1 MFETFEKELLK
12 CSDFVVCTHIRPDGD
27 GIGSQLALGTY
38 LRSLGKNVTLLGSDD
53 TPRNIAWMSGVTDIE
68 VFDASPGQ
76 LIRIGESDAVVVVD
90 ANTLSRVGP
99 LESTLAQHNGTRFV
113 IDHHPNPDPGF
124 DHMLVDTAR
133 SSTGEIVF
141 EMFAHRDLS
150 LLTPEAAEALY
161 VAILTDTG
169 SFRFNTVSPRVHE
182 ITAQLL
188 EIGSLSPEA
197 IHNRVYKTRS
207 YAGQRLL
214 GLSLATLQLVCDDRA
229 GIMYINRS
237 MLDRTGAHTED
248 AEGFTDQILVIEG
261 VEVAIL
267 AMQVGDHVKLSLRS
281 QGDIPVNQLAA
292 DFGGGG
298 HFNASGAFVR
308 GRMDAVLQDVRRALE
323 ELFTRR
329 IA

>member
-27 GIGSQLALGTY
+27 GIGSQLALGTF
-38 LRSLGKNVTLLGSDD
+38 LRNLGKNVTLFGADD
-53 TPRNIAWMSGVTDIE
+53 TPRNIAWMKGVADIE
-68 VFDASPGQ
+68 VFDGSPGQ
-76 LIRIGESDAVVVVD
+76 LIRMGEADAVVLAD
-90 ANTLSRVGP
+90 ANTFSRTGQ
-99 LESTLAQHNGTRFV
+99 LESTLSQHNGTLFV
-113 IDHHPNPDPGF
+113 IDHHPNPDPVF
-124 DHMLVDTAR
+124 HHMLVDTAR

-141 EMFAHRDLS
+141 EMFEHRDLGM
-150 LLTPEAAEALY
+150 LTPEAAEALY

-188 EIGSLSPEA
+188 EIGSLSPET

-207 YAGQRLL
+207 FAGQRLL
-214 GLSLATLQLVCDDRA
+214 GQALATLQLVCDDRA

-248 AEGFTDQILVIEG
+248 AEGFTDHILAIDG
-261 VEVAIL
+261 VEVAIF

-281 QGDIPVNQLAA
+281 QGDIPVNSLAVA
-292 DFGGGG
+292 FGGGG

-308 GRMDAVLQDVRRALE
+308 GGMQSVLQDVKHALD
-323 ELFTRR
+323 ELLTRR
-329 IA
+329 TT